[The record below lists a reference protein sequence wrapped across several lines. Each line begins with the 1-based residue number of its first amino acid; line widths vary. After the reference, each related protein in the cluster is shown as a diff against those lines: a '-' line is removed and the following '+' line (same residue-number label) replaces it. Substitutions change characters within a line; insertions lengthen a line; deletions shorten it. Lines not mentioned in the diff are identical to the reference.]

1 MMPII
6 IMVGLILFLS
16 CYPTRAA
23 SLAPLMQV
31 AGLSAVAPPVV
42 APDFQ
47 LADVTGTLHRLQDQR
62 GKVVFLNFW
71 ATWCV
76 PCREEMPLMEQLSQA
91 MRQQPFVMWAVN
103 LQESRE
109 QVAGFM
115 TENRLH
121 FPALL
126 DTDSTVTTLYKVRG
140 LPMTYLIDCTGNM
153 VGLVMGPRKWTNE
166 ATQAL
171 LTAMFEE
178 SSCR

>member
-1 MMPII
+1 MPVI
-6 IMVGLILFLS
+6 IMVGLVLFFGN
-16 CYPTRAA
+16 YTARAA
-23 SLAPLMQV
+23 SLEPLLRA
-31 AGLSAVAPPVV
+31 AGLSAASPPVA

-47 LADVTGTLHRLQDQR
+47 LVDVTGALHRLQDQR

-71 ATWCV
+71 ATWCS

-91 MRQQPFVMWAVN
+91 LRQQPFVIWTVN

-126 DTDSTVTTLYKVRG
+126 DADGTVTTLYNVRG
-140 LPMTYLIDCTGNM
+140 LPTTYLIDCAGNT
-153 VGLVMGPRKWTNE
+153 VGWVMGPREWTNE
-166 ATQAL
+166 ATRSL
-171 LTAMFEE
+171 LTAMLEE
-178 SSCR
+178 ARCR